1 MYDTRTY
8 SFFYCVGDEI
18 NDEVHMKFPIVR
30 SKLANRESLNRESK
44 TTHIMKLSR

>member
-1 MYDTRTY
+1 MYDTWPY

-30 SKLANRESLNRESK
+30 SKLANRESK